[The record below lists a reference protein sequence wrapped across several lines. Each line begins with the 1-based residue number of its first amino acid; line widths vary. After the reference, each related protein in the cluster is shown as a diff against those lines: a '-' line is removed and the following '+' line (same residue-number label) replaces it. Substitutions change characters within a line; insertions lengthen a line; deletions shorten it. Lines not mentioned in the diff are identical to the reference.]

1 MNQCKEG
8 FVKIFFLA
16 FLIGSTISIQAAT
29 KEEVYNNFRDAFLK
43 KDFSKLKTLSK
54 FPIDVK
60 GELDSDPTY
69 KVTEKKFIECF
80 SLIYKK
86 EVGIVEVAIS
96 HEDYL
101 RDHPD
106 IKILA
111 KNPNLG
117 INLKTKD
124 SFRIADFEFSAKEF
138 KLDRFYLDTNS
149 LDVKKACLH

>member
-16 FLIGSTISIQAAT
+16 FLLGSTCSLQAAT
-29 KEEVYNNFRDAFLK
+29 KEEAYSSFRDAFLK
-43 KDFSKLKTLSK
+43 KDFTKLKLLSK
-54 FPIDVK
+54 FPLEVK

-69 KVTEKKFIECF
+69 KITEKKFIECF

-86 EVGIVEVAIS
+86 EVGIVEVAIT
-96 HEDYL
+96 HEDYI
-101 RDHPD
+101 RDHSD

-117 INLKTKD
+117 INLKSKD
-124 SFRIADFEFSAKEF
+124 SFRVADLEFSENEF
-138 KLDRFYLDTNS
+138 KLDRFYLDTKSMN
-149 LDVKKACLH
+149 VKKACHY

>member
-1 MNQCKEG
+1 M
-8 FVKIFFLA
+8 KILFLA
-16 FLIGSTISIQAAT
+16 FLLGSTFSSQAAT
-29 KEEVYNNFRDAFLK
+29 KEDVYNNFRDAFLK
-43 KDFSKLKTLSK
+43 KDFKKLKSLTK
-54 FPIDVK
+54 FPVEVR

-69 KVTEKKFIECF
+69 KVTEKKFVECF
-80 SLIYKK
+80 SKIYKK
-86 EVGIVEVAIS
+86 EVGIVEVQIS
-96 HEDYL
+96 HEEYM

-149 LDVKKACLH
+149 LDIKKACHY